1 MVGAFFVWI
10 SKSVVLGT
18 CEKHKFSGFF
28 LHRRKLDMLGLLVPA
43 DSPPGDAVSEQTA
56 QMSTF

>member
-18 CEKHKFSGFF
+18 CEEHKFSGCF
-28 LHRRKLDMLGLLVPA
+28 LHRRKLDMLGLLVPP
-43 DSPPGDAVSEQTA
+43 DSPPGDAISKQTA
-56 QMSTF
+56 QMSKF